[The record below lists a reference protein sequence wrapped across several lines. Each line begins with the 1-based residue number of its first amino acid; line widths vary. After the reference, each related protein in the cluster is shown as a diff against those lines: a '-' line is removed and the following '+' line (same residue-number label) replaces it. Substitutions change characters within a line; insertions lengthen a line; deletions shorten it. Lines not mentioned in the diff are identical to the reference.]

1 MCTHGNCRDQKRA
14 LSPLEAIA
22 DGHKLLCGCWQ
33 PNPGPLAK
41 QQCSLLLN
49 QHHNF
54 YILSLA
60 SLLSLLRFH
69 ESPEMGWNYFSQTYF
84 VECLIFKNFHFIF
97 LSFYLCGHVHV
108 WRSDTI
114 LPVLA
119 FHDGSP
125 GVNSGYQT
133 WQQVLSSETSH

>member
-1 MCTHGNCRDQKRA
+1 
-14 LSPLEAIA
+14 
-22 DGHKLLCGCWQ
+22 
-33 PNPGPLAK
+33 
-41 QQCSLLLN
+41 
-49 QHHNF
+49 
-54 YILSLA
+54 
-60 SLLSLLRFH
+60 
-69 ESPEMGWNYFSQTYF
+69 MGWNYFSQTYF

-133 WQQVLSSETSH
+133 WQQVLSSETSHQPKNTFDMLGIIYPLKIT